1 MSQWRVATYM
11 SCDHGGSLVLP
22 RDFLEVAGVVLLLH
36 LNHMLAA
43 AACSKGCLLTRPLH
57 AGGSLL

>member
-1 MSQWRVATYM
+1 MSQRRVATCM
-11 SCDHGGSLVLP
+11 SYDHGGSLVSL

-43 AACSKGCLLTRPLH
+43 AACSNAC
-57 AGGSLL
+57 